1 MSYKCHINVIIY
13 KNLKVLEMAANILIV
28 EDESSILE
36 LIALNLHQAGF
47 NPIRAISAEYADN
60 IVKETIP
67 DLIVL
72 DWMLPGMN
80 GIEFAKRLRAN
91 SSTKLIPI
99 IMLTAKSDEDNK
111 IEGFNVGADDYLTKP
126 FSPRELV
133 ARIKA
138 LIRRRSPELVNDP
151 IIAEDLVLDP
161 SSHRVQVNNKNI
173 KIGPTEF
180 KLLHFFMKNTNR
192 VFSRNQILDKI
203 WGNKSVIDDRTVDV
217 HIKRLRES
225 LKQSGYDKL
234 IQTVRGAGYRFSKE

>member
-1 MSYKCHINVIIY
+1 MKYI
-13 KNLKVLEMAANILIV
+13 NLKVLQMAANILIV

-47 NPIRAISAEYADN
+47 NPIRAISAEYANN

-80 GIEFAKRLRAN
+80 GVEFAKRLRAN
-91 SSTKLIPI
+91 SATKLIPI

-111 IEGFNVGADDYLTKP
+111 IEGLNVGDDYLTKP

-138 LIRRRSPELVNDP
+138 LIRRRSPELVNNP
-151 IIAEDLVLDP
+151 IIIEGLVLDP
-161 SSHRVQVNNKNI
+161 SSHKVQINNRSI
-173 KIGPTEF
+173 SIGPTEF
-180 KLLHFFMKNTNR
+180 KILHLFMKNIDR
-192 VFSRNQILDKI
+192 VYSRNQILDKI
-203 WGNKSVIDDRTVDV
+203 WGNKSEIDDRTVDV

-225 LKQSGYDKL
+225 LKQSGYNKL
-234 IQTVRGAGYRFSKE
+234 IQTVRGAGYRFSSESE

>member
-1 MSYKCHINVIIY
+1 
-13 KNLKVLEMAANILIV
+13 MAANILIV

-47 NPIRAISAEYADN
+47 NPIRAISAEYANN

-80 GIEFAKRLRAN
+80 GVEFAKRLRAN
-91 SSTKLIPI
+91 SATKLIPI

-111 IEGFNVGADDYLTKP
+111 IEGLNVGDDYLTKP

-138 LIRRRSPELVNDP
+138 LIRRRSPELVNNP
-151 IIAEDLVLDP
+151 IIIEGLVLDP
-161 SSHRVQVNNKNI
+161 SSHKVQINNRSI
-173 KIGPTEF
+173 SIGPTEF
-180 KLLHFFMKNTNR
+180 KILHLFMKNIDR
-192 VFSRNQILDKI
+192 VYSRNQILDKI
-203 WGNKSVIDDRTVDV
+203 WGNKSEIDDRTVDV
-217 HIKRLRES
+217 HIKRLRGS
-225 LKQSGYDKL
+225 LKQSGYHKL
-234 IQTVRGAGYRFSKE
+234 IQTVRGAGYRFSKELE

>member
-1 MSYKCHINVIIY
+1 MP
-13 KNLKVLEMAANILIV
+13 ANILIV

-36 LIALNLHQAGF
+36 LISLNLHQAGF
-47 NPIRAISAEYADN
+47 NPIRAISAEYAN
-60 IVKETIP
+60 NLVKETIP

-72 DWMLPGMN
+72 DWMLPGMD

-91 SSTKLIPI
+91 SATKSIPI

-111 IEGFNVGADDYLTKP
+111 IKGLNIGADDYLTKP

-138 LIRRRSPELVNDP
+138 LLRRRSPELVNEP
-151 IIAEDLVLDP
+151 IIFEGLVLDP
-161 SSHRVQVNNKNI
+161 SSHKVQANNKNI
-173 KIGPTEF
+173 NIGPTEF
-180 KLLHFFMKNTNR
+180 KLLHFFMKNTER

-225 LKQSGYDKL
+225 LNHSVQEKF
-234 IQTVRGAGYRFSKE
+234 IQTLRGPGYRFYKDKKIIIGVWE

>member
-1 MSYKCHINVIIY
+1 
-13 KNLKVLEMAANILIV
+13 MAANILIV

-91 SSTKLIPI
+91 SATKLIPI

-111 IEGFNVGADDYLTKP
+111 IEGLNEGVDDYLTKP

-151 IIAEDLVLDP
+151 IIVEGLVLDP
-161 SSHRVQVNNKNI
+161 SSHRVEVNNKSIN
-173 KIGPTEF
+173 
-180 KLLHFFMKNTNR
+180 MN
-192 VFSRNQILDKI
+192 
-203 WGNKSVIDDRTVDV
+203 
-217 HIKRLRES
+217 
-225 LKQSGYDKL
+225 
-234 IQTVRGAGYRFSKE
+234 IQTFK

>member
-1 MSYKCHINVIIY
+1 
-13 KNLKVLEMAANILIV
+13 MAANILIV

-47 NPIRAISAEYADN
+47 NPIRAISAEYANN

-80 GIEFAKRLRAN
+80 GVEFAKRLRAN
-91 SSTKLIPI
+91 SATKLIPI

-111 IEGFNVGADDYLTKP
+111 IEGLNVGDDYLTKP

-151 IIAEDLVLDP
+151 IIIEGLVLDP
-161 SSHRVQVNNKNI
+161 SSHKVQINNRSI
-173 KIGPTEF
+173 SIGPTEF
-180 KLLHFFMKNTNR
+180 KILHLFMKNIDR
-192 VFSRNQILDKI
+192 VYSRNQILDKI
-203 WGNKSVIDDRTVDV
+203 WGNKSEIDDRTVDV

-225 LKQSGYDKL
+225 LKQSGYNKL
-234 IQTVRGAGYRFSKE
+234 IQTVRGAGYRFSSELE

>member
-1 MSYKCHINVIIY
+1 
-13 KNLKVLEMAANILIV
+13 MAANILIV

-47 NPIRAISAEYADN
+47 NPIRAISAEYANN

-80 GIEFAKRLRAN
+80 GVEFAKRLRAN
-91 SSTKLIPI
+91 SATKLIPI

-111 IEGFNVGADDYLTKP
+111 IEGLKIGDDYLTKP

-151 IIAEDLVLDP
+151 IIIEGLVLDP
-161 SSHRVQVNNKNI
+161 SSHKVQINNRSI
-173 KIGPTEF
+173 SIGPTEF
-180 KLLHFFMKNTNR
+180 KILHLFMKNIDR
-192 VFSRNQILDKI
+192 VYSRNQILDKI
-203 WGNKSVIDDRTVDV
+203 WGNKSEIDDRTVDV

-225 LKQSGYDKL
+225 LKQSGYNKL
-234 IQTVRGAGYRFSKE
+234 IQTVRGAGYRFSSELE

>member
-1 MSYKCHINVIIY
+1 MSYKCHNIY
-13 KNLKVLEMAANILIV
+13 NNLKVIKMAANILIV

-91 SSTKLIPI
+91 STTKLIPI

-111 IEGFNVGADDYLTKP
+111 IEGFDVGADDYLTKP

-151 IIAEDLVLDP
+151 IIVEGLVQL
-161 SSHRVQVNNKNI
+161 
-173 KIGPTEF
+173 T
-180 KLLHFFMKNTNR
+180 
-192 VFSRNQILDKI
+192 
-203 WGNKSVIDDRTVDV
+203 
-217 HIKRLRES
+217 
-225 LKQSGYDKL
+225 L
-234 IQTVRGAGYRFSKE
+234 I

>member
-1 MSYKCHINVIIY
+1 
-13 KNLKVLEMAANILIV
+13 MAANILIV
-28 EDESSILE
+28 EDDSSILE
-36 LIALNLHQAGF
+36 LISLNLHQAGF

-60 IVKETIP
+60 LVKETLP

-91 SSTKLIPI
+91 STTKSIPI
-99 IMLTAKSDEDNK
+99 IMLTAKGDEDNK
-111 IEGFNVGADDYLTKP
+111 LEGLSVGDDYLTKP

-151 IIAEDLVLDP
+151 IIVEGLVLDP
-161 SSHRVQVNNKNI
+161 SSHKVQINNKIINV
-173 KIGPTEF
+173 GPTEF
-180 KLLHFFMKNTNR
+180 KILHLFMKNSDR
-192 VFSRNQILDKI
+192 VYSRNKILDKI
-203 WGNKSVIDDRTVDV
+203 WGSKSEIDDRTVDV
-217 HIKRLRES
+217 HIKRLRGS

-234 IQTVRGAGYRFSKE
+234 IQTVRGAGYRFSKELE

>member
-1 MSYKCHINVIIY
+1 MP
-13 KNLKVLEMAANILIV
+13 ANILIV

-36 LIALNLHQAGF
+36 LISLNLHQAGF
-47 NPIRAISAEYADN
+47 NPIRAISAEYAN
-60 IVKETIP
+60 NLVKETIP

-72 DWMLPGMN
+72 DWMLPGMD

-91 SSTKLIPI
+91 SATKSIPI

-111 IEGFNVGADDYLTKP
+111 IKGLNVGTDDYLTKP

-138 LIRRRSPELVNDP
+138 LLRRRSPELVNEP
-151 IIAEDLVLDP
+151 IIFEGLVLDP
-161 SSHRVQVNNKNI
+161 SSHKVQANNKNI
-173 KIGPTEF
+173 NIGPTEF
-180 KLLHFFMKNTNR
+180 KLLHFFMKNTER

-225 LKQSGYDKL
+225 LNHSDHDKL
-234 IQTVRGAGYRFSKE
+234 IQTVRGAGYRFSKD

>member
-1 MSYKCHINVIIY
+1 MP
-13 KNLKVLEMAANILIV
+13 ANILIV

-36 LIALNLHQAGF
+36 LISLNLHQAGF
-47 NPIRAISAEYADN
+47 NPIRAISAEYAN
-60 IVKETIP
+60 NLVKETIP

-72 DWMLPGMN
+72 DWMLPGMD

-91 SSTKLIPI
+91 SATKSIPI

-111 IEGFNVGADDYLTKP
+111 IKGLNVGTDDYLTKP

-138 LIRRRSPELVNDP
+138 LLRRRSPELVNEP
-151 IIAEDLVLDP
+151 IIFEGLVLDP
-161 SSHRVQVNNKNI
+161 SSHKVQANNKNI
-173 KIGPTEF
+173 NIGPTEF
-180 KLLHFFMKNTNR
+180 KLLHFFMKNTER

-225 LKQSGYDKL
+225 LNYSGRDKL
-234 IQTVRGAGYRFSKE
+234 IQTVRGAGYRFSKD